1 LPRWFTLAGFVVGVF
16 MLLSASFTP
25 VLVLVFPAWMLTL
38 CVLLFLRARRIPETL
53 RIPADPRLGV
63 PSEG

>member
-1 LPRWFTLAGFVVGVF
+1 

-25 VLVLVFPAWMLTL
+25 VLVLVFPVWMLTL
-38 CVLLFLRARRIPETL
+38 CVLLFLRIPERL
-53 RIPADPRLGV
+53 RIPADPRLAV